1 MHITK
6 IWADRKTGSV
16 FLVSGTRGDP
26 PMAKGWVSI
35 ERPLS
40 PLCAG
45 LFAEQIVLVSYLEEA
60 FIEVNPGDQ
69 ESHHYLERLIER
81 CDNVIARLH
90 RDIAFAERLKNEVR
104 EISGTQPTE
113 EPK

>member
-1 MHITK
+1 MKITK
-6 IWADRKTGSV
+6 IWVDRKTGSV

-26 PMAKGWVSI
+26 PMAKGLISI
-35 ERPLS
+35 DRPSS

-45 LFAEQIVLVSYLEEA
+45 LFAEQIVPVSGLEES

-69 ESHHYLERLIER
+69 ESHQYVERLIDR
-81 CDNVIARLH
+81 CDTIIARLH

-104 EISGTQPTE
+104 EISGTQPE